1 MTELEL
7 LKEHWSKQDD
17 FQVISRE
24 ELHKMIKKSS
34 SNVLKWLI
42 AANIFELGF
51 FLLLPFILSSDG
63 NISIEDPII
72 LGITHLLDYFLFS
85 LPIIFSIAYLYLISN
100 IHTTDSISLLLRN
113 IFRARKLLNVYIGL
127 NVCIFLSILYIGIF
141 ETLSSKKITQPPQ
154 LSPFIY
160 NMLLIL
166 SCVFVGLVFML
177 FVWLFY
183 KLIYGRLLKKLNK
196 NYKELK
202 DLE

>member
-17 FQVISRE
+17 FQVVSRV

-34 SNVLKWLI
+34 SNILKWLI
-42 AANIFELGF
+42 AANIFELSI
-51 FLLLPFILSSDG
+51 FLLLPFVLSSDG
-63 NISIEDPII
+63 NLYIENPTII
-72 LGITHLLDYFLFS
+72 KIANILDYILVS
-85 LPIIFSIAYLYLISN
+85 LPIIFSIIYLYLISN
-100 IHTTDSISLLLRN
+100 IHTTDSISLLLKN
-113 IFRARKLLNVYIGL
+113 IFRARKLLNVYITL

-141 ETLSSKKITQPPQ
+141 ETLNEEKITQSSH
-154 LSPFIY
+154 LGTFTYTI
-160 NMLLIL
+160 LLIL
-166 SCVFVGLVFML
+166 SCVFVGVVFML
-177 FVWLFY
+177 IVWLFY